1 MSSLVF
7 LGLSLLAFII
17 SFGLVWIIVPMVLGS
32 FFTAISNTNLVTGLT
47 TSWQLTYNQT
57 QTQVQWLIP
66 LSVQLGI
73 FILVLKV
80 LMVASNRGAD

>member
-32 FFTAISNTNLVTGLT
+32 FFTAISNTNLVTGLS

-57 QTQVQWLIP
+57 ETQLQWLIP
-66 LSVQLGI
+66 LSIQLGV

-80 LMVASNRGAD
+80 LMVASNRGSD

>member
-32 FFTAISNTNLVTGLT
+32 FFTAISNTNLITGLS
-47 TSWQLTYNQT
+47 TSWQLTYNTT

-80 LMVASNRGAD
+80 LMVASNKGGD

>member
-17 SFGLVWIIVPMVLGS
+17 SFGLVWILVPMVLGS
-32 FFTAISNTNLVTGLT
+32 FFTAISQTNLVTGLT
-47 TSWQLTYNQT
+47 ASWQTTYNNT
-57 QTQVQWLIP
+57 QNQVQWLIP

-80 LMVASNRGAD
+80 LMVASNRGSD

>member
-7 LGLSLLAFII
+7 LGLSLLAFVI

-32 FFTAISNTNLVTGLT
+32 FFTAISNTNLITGLS

-57 QTQVQWLIP
+57 QTNVQWLIP

-80 LMVASNRGAD
+80 LMVASNRGSD

>member
-17 SFGLVWIIVPMVLGS
+17 SFGLVWILVPMVLGS
-32 FFTAISNTNLVTGLT
+32 FFTAISQTNLVTGLT
-47 TSWQLTYNQT
+47 TSWQTTYNTT

-80 LMVASNRGAD
+80 LMVASNRGQD

>member
-1 MSSLVF
+1 
-7 LGLSLLAFII
+7 
-17 SFGLVWIIVPMVLGS
+17 MVLGS
-32 FFTAISNTNLVTGLT
+32 FFTIMDNTNMINALS
-47 TSWQLTYNQT
+47 TSWRTTYNNT

-80 LMVASNRGAD
+80 LMVASNRGSD

>member
-1 MSSLVF
+1 M
-7 LGLSLLAFII
+7 GLSLLAFII

-32 FFTAISNTNLVTGLT
+32 FFTAITNTNLITGLS

-80 LMVASNRGAD
+80 LMIASNKGGD

>member
-1 MSSLVF
+1 MF

-17 SFGLVWIIVPMVLGS
+17 SFGLVWILVPMVLGT
-32 FFTAISNTNLVTGLT
+32 FFTVLSSSTLLT
-47 TSWQLTYNQT
+47 SLSASWQATYNNT

-80 LMVASNRGAD
+80 LLVASNRGAD

>member
-7 LGLSLLAFII
+7 LGLSLLAFVI

-32 FFTAISNTNLVTGLT
+32 FFTAISNTNLVTGLS
-47 TSWQLTYNQT
+47 TSWQLTYNTT
-57 QTQVQWLIP
+57 QSQVQWLIP

-80 LMVASNRGAD
+80 LMVASNKGGD

>member
-1 MSSLVF
+1 MVF
-7 LGLSLLAFII
+7 LGLSMIAFII

-32 FFTAISNTNLVTGLT
+32 FFTAISNTNLITGLS

-80 LMVASNRGAD
+80 LMVASNRGSD

>member
-32 FFTAISNTNLVTGLT
+32 FFTAISNTNLVTGLS

-80 LMVASNRGAD
+80 LMVASNKGGD

>member
-1 MSSLVF
+1 
-7 LGLSLLAFII
+7 
-17 SFGLVWIIVPMVLGS
+17 MVLGS
-32 FFTAISNTNLVTGLT
+32 FFTAISNTNLITGLT
-47 TSWQLTYNQT
+47 ASWQATYNQT

-80 LMVASNRGAD
+80 LMVASNRGSD

>member
-1 MSSLVF
+1 MAALVY
-7 LGLSLLAFII
+7 LGLSLLAFVI

-32 FFTAISNTNLVTGLT
+32 FFTAISNTNLITGLS
-47 TSWQLTYNQT
+47 TSWQLTYNTT
-57 QTQVQWLIP
+57 QSNVQWLIP

-80 LMVASNRGAD
+80 LMAATNRGGD

>member
-7 LGLSLLAFII
+7 LGLSLLAFVI
-17 SFGLVWIIVPMVLGS
+17 SFGLVWILVPMVLGS
-32 FFTAISNTNLVTGLT
+32 FFTAISNTNLITGLS

-57 QTQVQWLIP
+57 QTNVQWLIP
-66 LSVQLGI
+66 LSVQLGV

-80 LMVASNRGAD
+80 LMVASNRGSD

>member
-17 SFGLVWIIVPMVLGS
+17 SFGLVWILVPMVLGS
-32 FFTAISNTNLVTGLT
+32 FFTAISQTNLVTGLS

-66 LSVQLGI
+66 LSIQLGI

-80 LMVASNRGAD
+80 LMVASNRGSD

>member
-17 SFGLVWIIVPMVLGS
+17 SFGLVWILVPMVLGS
-32 FFTAISNTNLVTGLT
+32 FFTAIAQTNLVTALS
-47 TSWQLTYNQT
+47 TSWQNSYNNT

-66 LSVQLGI
+66 LSVQLGV

-80 LMVASNRGAD
+80 LMVASNRGQD

>member
-32 FFTAISNTNLVTGLT
+32 FFTAISHTNLITGLS
-47 TSWQLTYNQT
+47 TSWQLTYNTT
-57 QTQVQWLIP
+57 QNQVQWLIP

-80 LMVASNRGAD
+80 LMVASNKGGD

>member
-32 FFTAISNTNLVTGLT
+32 FFTAISNTNLITGLS
-47 TSWQLTYNQT
+47 TSWQLTYNTT

>member
-7 LGLSLLAFII
+7 LGLSLLAFVI

-32 FFTAISNTNLVTGLT
+32 FFTAISNTNLVTGLS
-47 TSWQLTYNQT
+47 TSWQLTYNTT
-57 QTQVQWLIP
+57 QTNVQWLIP

-80 LMVASNRGAD
+80 LMVASNRGSD

>member
-1 MSSLVF
+1 MF

-32 FFTAISNTNLVTGLT
+32 FFTAISNTNLVTGLS
-47 TSWQLTYNQT
+47 TSWQLTYNKT
-57 QTQVQWLIP
+57 ETQVQWLIP
-66 LSVQLGI
+66 LSIQLGI

-80 LMVASNRGAD
+80 LMVASNRGSD

>member
-17 SFGLVWIIVPMVLGS
+17 SFGLVWILVPMVLGS
-32 FFTAISNTNLVTGLT
+32 FFTAISNTNLVTGLSA
-47 TSWQLTYNQT
+47 SWQTTYNST
-57 QTQVQWLIP
+57 QSQVQWLIP
-66 LSVQLGI
+66 LSVQLGV

-80 LMVASNRGAD
+80 LMVASSRGSD